1 MLVYCFGSLYYV
13 AAVVWLTA
21 ACVLVSVPALTKLS
35 WDLTSPDS
43 AMPPEVRAAVML
55 AADHVLA
62 GILVS
67 GAMWQLLS
75 YSFAPG
81 YLPGRRPE
89 LFVLRAT
96 SALIAACG
104 DDIQLHDADDK
115 QLMVLGAAM
124 EGHPI
129 RSMTIYGSLGVES
142 LAKMKQVAAA
152 NGLTVHFDSS
162 SVFFASA

>member
-35 WDLTSPDS
+35 WDLTSLDS

-81 YLPGRRPE
+81 YLPGRPRRARPPPPPPRPSP
-89 LFVLRAT
+89 RAR
-96 SALIAACG
+96 CG
-104 DDIQLHDADDK
+104 AVCGTD
-115 QLMVLGAAM
+115 
-124 EGHPI
+124 
-129 RSMTIYGSLGVES
+129 RSRPCGPPRRPSRVRT
-142 LAKMKQVAAA
+142 AVAWFT
-152 NGLTVHFDSS
+152 GPE
-162 SVFFASA
+162 